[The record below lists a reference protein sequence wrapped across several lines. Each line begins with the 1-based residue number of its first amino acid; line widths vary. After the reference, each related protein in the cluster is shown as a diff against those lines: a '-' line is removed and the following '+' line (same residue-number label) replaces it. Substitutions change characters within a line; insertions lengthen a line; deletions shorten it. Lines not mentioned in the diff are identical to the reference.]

1 MFNTDQLA
9 IYSRILSAITDNRPL
24 CMFIDGKAGRGKTT
38 LVNALCDKLRSMGH
52 IVIPTATSAFAAQL
66 YPGGR
71 TTHSAFKVSNRLF
84 QYRVQN

>member
-84 QYRVQN
+84 QYQVQN